1 MSMSIQ
7 EISDRLEIN
16 NLLIDYCTAIDSHDW
31 AALDQVFTPDARI
44 DYTELGGIKGNL
56 PEIKAY
62 LAKVLPF
69 FPATQHLIAN
79 SRVWLDGDSARART
93 MCHNPMEMPL
103 RDGGTQMAFYGLWY
117 VDQLVRTTAGWRIRE
132 RVEERGYAF
141 NVPAEFRPFAA

>member
-1 MSMSIQ
+1 MTMNIQ

-16 NLLIDYCTAIDSHDW
+16 NLLIDYCTAIDAHDW
-31 AALDQVFTPDARI
+31 AALDRVFTVDAHI
-44 DYTELGGIKGNL
+44 DYTALGGIKGNL
-56 PEIKAY
+56 VEIKAY

-79 SRVWLDGDSARART
+79 SRVWLDGDTARART

-103 RDGGTQMAFYGLWY
+103 KAGGTQVAFYGLWY
-117 VDQLVRTTAGWRIRE
+117 VDKLARTSAGWRIRE

-141 NVPAEFRPFAA
+141 NVPAEFLPFSE